1 MNEIN
6 EAEKEITEVTPPEE
20 EAREALTSI
29 AAADEQTEKDPEDE
43 TKKTF
48 PESDGDFYQELIEK
62 DLEELRL
69 AFPEV
74 RNITDITELE
84 NPLRYAH
91 LRDLGLSASEA
102 YLATSPKRQRIDT
115 RAHLT
120 SAVSRIAASP
130 KSSMTRRELDSARE
144 IFSGMS
150 DSEIQNLYK
159 KVTT

>member
-6 EAEKEITEVTPPEE
+6 EAEKEMTEVQAPS
-20 EAREALTSI
+20 EADTEAI
-29 AAADEQTEKDPEDE
+29 APITAEDE
-43 TKKTF
+43 KAETEPENEQEKTS
-48 PESDGDFYQELIEK
+48 PESDEDFYQALIEK

-69 AFPEV
+69 AFPEA

-102 YLATSPKRQRIDT
+102 YLATSPKRQRTDT

-130 KSSMTRRELDSARE
+130 KNSMTRRELDSARE